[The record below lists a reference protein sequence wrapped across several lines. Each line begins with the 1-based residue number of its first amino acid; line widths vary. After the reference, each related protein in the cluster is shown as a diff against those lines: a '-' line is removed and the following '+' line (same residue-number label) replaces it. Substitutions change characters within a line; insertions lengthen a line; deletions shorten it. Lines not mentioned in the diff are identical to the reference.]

1 MRIRCK
7 DLYNAVW
14 EKPVRTLAREWGMSD
29 VGLAKACRK
38 HGIPLPRVGHWAK
51 VAVGRGS
58 PKPPLTGN
66 PDVEITFSGAPSL
79 KRPKLTEQE
88 KQKLAPAL
96 RAASLTTSS
105 SQPLATAH
113 WTKKTLTALNKKPDP
128 SGFLHPQ
135 KDAFRVSTSES
146 SRERLVRILNIL
158 EIALSA
164 AGMEW
169 TIDQKTHFV
178 VGEMFGEKV
187 PFEIIEK
194 YTRSEHVEKHPKDS
208 WLDKRTYTYHFSGDL
223 TIRIDG
229 WYEGRKSWSD
239 GKTKRLEEKLP
250 EVIEG
255 FLAAAKSMHLRTV
268 EHEEQRKRW
277 AENERQRA
285 EKERI
290 AREEKAFLDAS
301 IKETNDW
308 AQANTIQQYANY
320 LRRLVNEQ
328 SIVLT
333 ESGEQWLSRVENIA
347 DKLDPA
353 KQRLSS

>member
-1 MRIRCK
+1 
-7 DLYNAVW
+7 
-14 EKPVRTLAREWGMSD
+14 
-29 VGLAKACRK
+29 
-38 HGIPLPRVGHWAK
+38 
-51 VAVGRGS
+51 
-58 PKPPLTGN
+58 
-66 PDVEITFSGAPSL
+66 
-79 KRPKLTEQE
+79 
-88 KQKLAPAL
+88 
-96 RAASLTTSS
+96 
-105 SQPLATAH
+105 
-113 WTKKTLTALNKKPDP
+113 
-128 SGFLHPQ
+128 
-135 KDAFRVSTSES
+135 
-146 SRERLVRILNIL
+146 
-158 EIALSA
+158 
-164 AGMEW
+164 MEW

-301 IKETNDW
+301 IKEANDW
-308 AQANTIQQYANY
+308 AQANTIRQYANY